1 MWETLYLT
9 YTCTISKSYAAVM
22 ISRKITILTYA
33 QVLKKFVRD
42 FQKELCKDLKEESGD
57 Y

>member
-1 MWETLYLT
+1 MLYST
-9 YTCTISKSYAAVM
+9 CIYTNFRSFVAVTINKR
-22 ISRKITILTYA
+22 IIIFLYA